1 MWGKGNKRDA
11 RAINMTQSLL
21 YDKGVGQESKD
32 VMNWMSMD
40 TAELEKMYGGGRG
53 AAGWNAN
60 PGIEAELKRR
70 RAGVGG
76 GDPNMIAH
84 LQNEHGGNMQTTPP
98 PDPGAISETMT
109 PQGIEQEE
117 ANTFDSGTN
126 QAATG
131 MFGRSLGMSFK
142 RKI

>member
-1 MWGKGNKRDA
+1 MDLKNYHAAMDA
-11 RAINMTQSLL
+11 RLGQAGEDAMKWMT
-21 YDKGVGQESKD
+21 
-32 VMNWMSMD
+32 MD
-40 TAELEKMYGGGRG
+40 TKELEDMLRKGFGS
-53 AAGWNAN
+53 AGYENRS
-60 PGIEAELKRR
+60 GLEAELKRR

-117 ANTFDSGTN
+117 ANTFDSATN
-126 QAATG
+126 QVATG

>member
-1 MWGKGNKRDA
+1 MGRAHAAMEAKLGQASEDA
-11 RAINMTQSLL
+11 L
-21 YDKGVGQESKD
+21 K
-32 VMNWMSMD
+32 WMSMD
-40 TAELEKMYGGGRG
+40 TRELEDMYKKGMSGR
-53 AAGWNAN
+53 ARVNN
-60 PGIEAELKRR
+60 FPGLEAELKRR
-70 RAGVGG
+70 RGGVGG

-131 MFGRSLGMSFK
+131 MFGIRMGMSFK

>member
-1 MWGKGNKRDA
+1 MSWQYQSERMGRQHAAMEAKLGQAGEDA
-11 RAINMTQSLL
+11 MKWMT
-21 YDKGVGQESKD
+21 
-32 VMNWMSMD
+32 MD
-40 TAELEKMYGGGRG
+40 TRELEDLYKQGISGRAGG
-53 AAGWNAN
+53 NSS
-60 PGIEAELKRR
+60 PGLEAELKRR